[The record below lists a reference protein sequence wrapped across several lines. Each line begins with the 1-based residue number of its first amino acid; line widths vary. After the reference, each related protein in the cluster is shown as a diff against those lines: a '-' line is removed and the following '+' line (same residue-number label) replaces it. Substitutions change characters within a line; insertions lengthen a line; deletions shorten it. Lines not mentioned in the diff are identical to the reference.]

1 MKKLGPWIGAILVV
15 GGVLVYQ
22 QHRHLPAIV
31 LLETGVLGIAVVLG
45 IFHLIS
51 LWRNRR

>member
-15 GGVLVYQ
+15 GGVLAYQ

-31 LLETGVLGIAVVLG
+31 LLETGVLGIAVVLA
-45 IFHLIS
+45 ILHLIS